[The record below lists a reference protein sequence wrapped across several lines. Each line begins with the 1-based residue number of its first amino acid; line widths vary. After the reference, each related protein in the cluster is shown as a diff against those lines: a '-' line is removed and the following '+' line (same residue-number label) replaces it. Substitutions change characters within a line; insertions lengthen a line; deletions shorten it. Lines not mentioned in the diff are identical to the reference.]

1 MKTTRLLAGSAALAS
16 LLVSGTSVAET
27 RVGADVGVN
36 VGVATNPFGSTT
48 NSAASGTLNG
58 SFAPFLTLVSPTG
71 STTLRGNVSHTEY
84 TRLYDGTTDYTVSLS
99 TAHKISPQASLTGG
113 LSYSSYVNNGL
124 FPVINPVIGAPIN
137 PNDPIF
143 VDPSAGANLRERTE
157 VLSGN
162 VGLSFAVSPRDSI
175 DLSARGTQVS
185 FPNGSALSQGY
196 KSYGGSAYYMRTIS
210 ANTSIGAGLD
220 FMRND
225 YDNPAFGS
233 STQYSPTA
241 RLTTRLAPR
250 LSLNV
255 SAGLTFSQ
263 TDVLG
268 GSVNSTAFS
277 GSVGL
282 CRDGERARFCVT
294 GSHGISPST
303 LTGSSK
309 VTSLGASYQYKLTPR
324 SNISANLS
332 YSRSQSLSNIPN
344 IGNLANQDADYG
356 QVGISYDRQILER
369 LSAVVSA
376 GYSDSF
382 GSLVQRGSNLFGS
395 IGLRYRLGDPR

>member
-1 MKTTRLLAGSAALAS
+1 MRMSRLLAGSAALAS
-16 LLVSGTSVAET
+16 LLVSGTSIADT

-36 VGVATNPFGSTT
+36 AGIATNPFGATT

-84 TRLYDGTTDYTVSLS
+84 TRLYDGTTDYSVTLS
-99 TAHKISPQASLTGG
+99 TGHKISPQVSLTGG
-113 LSYSSYVNNGL
+113 ASYQSYVNNGL
-124 FPVINPVIGAPIN
+124 FPVVNPIIGAPLN

-157 VLSGN
+157 VLSAN
-162 VGLSFAVSPRDSI
+162 AGLSFAVSPRDSI
-175 DLSARGTQVS
+175 DLSGRATKVS
-185 FPNGSALSQGY
+185 FPRGSVLSQGY

-210 ANTSIGAGLD
+210 ANTSIGAGID
-220 FMRND
+220 VMKND
-225 YDNPAFGS
+225 YDNAAFGN

-241 RLTTRLAPR
+241 RLNTRLAPR

-255 SAGLTFSQ
+255 SAGVTFSE
-263 TDVLG
+263 TNLSG
-268 GSVNSTAFS
+268 GTRNSTAFS

-303 LTGSSK
+303 LTGSSR
-309 VTSLGASYQYKLTPR
+309 VTSIGASYQYALSPR
-324 SNISANLS
+324 SNLSANLS
-332 YSRSQSLSNIPN
+332 YSRSKSLSNI
-344 IGNLANQDADYG
+344 GNFSNDDADYG
-356 QVGISYDRQILER
+356 QVGITYDRQILER
-369 LSAVVSA
+369 LSAVASV

-395 IGLRYRLGDPR
+395 IGVRYRLGDPR